1 MLDLSVI
8 DNTIEELENSETTFA
23 VCDKLADLYIVK
35 KELIKQ
41 MEDDPVPD
49 SKVDEEIPDIQALFI
64 AYANDRTTEN
74 LDKMLD
80 EMKNVISEIYHS
92 CEDAGKDR
100 VRMFISNLETILTP
114 TIIESR

>member
-1 MLDLSVI
+1 MLNLAEI
-8 DNTIEELENSETTFA
+8 DNTIEELENGETTFA

-35 KELIKQ
+35 DKLIEK
-41 MEDDPVPD
+41 MENDPVPD
-49 SKVDEEIPDIQALFI
+49 STVDEDILDIQALFI
-64 AYANDRTTEN
+64 AYANDRTVEN
-74 LDKMLD
+74 LDKMLE